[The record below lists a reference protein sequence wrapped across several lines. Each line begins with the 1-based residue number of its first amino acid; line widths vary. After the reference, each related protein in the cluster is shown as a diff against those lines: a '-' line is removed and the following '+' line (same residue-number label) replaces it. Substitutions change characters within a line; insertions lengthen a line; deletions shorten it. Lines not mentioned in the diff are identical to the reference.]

1 MNPDSSPAPKKQ
13 RSSILRNPYVWAFVV
28 GVITLTLMRPL
39 LRYEPEP
46 PPILGQV
53 PGFSLV
59 DTRGELFDSTD
70 LAGDVYVVN
79 FFFTRC
85 RSICIPMMN
94 AVAKLDE
101 GYRVNGIDGVRIVS
115 ITVDPEEDTPEKL
128 RAWGEEHGVVPPRW
142 TLLTGERDAI
152 EVLVMGGFK
161 TALGEPEET
170 SPGFFDIAHSGKLV
184 LVDGAGNIR
193 GYYDHDETGLDEVY
207 HRSLRVL
214 EEE

>member
-1 MNPDSSPAPKKQ
+1 MNSESSPAPEKPR
-13 RSSILRNPYVWAFVV
+13 RSFLRNPFVWVFVV
-28 GVITLTLMRPL
+28 GIVTLTLMRPL
-39 LRYEPEP
+39 LRFEPDP
-46 PPILGQV
+46 PPILGRV
-53 PGFSLV
+53 PEFSLA
-59 DTRGELFDSTD
+59 DTNGEPFGSAD

-115 ITVDPEEDTPEKL
+115 ITVDPEEDTAEKL

-142 TLLTGERDAI
+142 KLLTGEREAI
-152 EVLVMGGFK
+152 EALVVGGFK
-161 TALGEPEET
+161 TALGEPGET

-193 GYYDHDETGLDEVY
+193 GYYDHDEMGLDEAY
-207 HRSLRVL
+207 HRSIHPSLHQ
-214 EEE
+214 